1 MARQFYC
8 SKCGINLKCIRKALK
23 NKMLILDLIE
33 PHECIEGHEANIKDA
48 EKPVDRVL
56 VQPPIPRDD
65 SDIRPFVSTPQY
77 SDRRES
83 KLSQVSTAPRG
94 ILGQVKGGIPPID
107 DEGEGDL

>member
-33 PHECIEGHEANIKDA
+33 PHECIEGHESNIKDA
-48 EKPVDRVL
+48 EKPVDRVFM
-56 VQPPIPRDD
+56 QPSPMPED
-65 SDIRPFVSTPQY
+65 SDVRAFTPTPQY